1 MRFHHALSAV
11 LAGLVLASPARALTV
26 YVPDNYATIS
36 AALASAADLI
46 LVRNG
51 TYSGNLTISR
61 GVELR
66 AANSAISGGPIAF
79 PKISGSVTINQPDDV
94 TGGPIVV
101 SGFWITGTV
110 THTVGQTRNAII
122 RECRLDGGIASNG
135 LLVGSLSVRG
145 CIIHGNITVNPMYI
159 ELTCCSVYGGGIT
172 SNYEG
177 DGAVRH
183 NYFYGPAAVGVN
195 LTTDD
200 GGGQV
205 FENVVTATTDG
216 IVITDG
222 GGNSVTYN
230 EVHDVTNDAF
240 RAVKVAAGMSIP
252 NVTFQHNTVWNSGA
266 DAFDVTGTTNVSYN
280 TVMTA
285 GGYGIRASST
295 GGATTAATFVGN
307 TINTPALGGIQL
319 TGSSAWAVE
328 CNNNTV
334 NSPGGPG
341 IYLGSATAVNY
352 NVVGRSGSSGIVI
365 SGAPGAATYRNNT
378 VYLSANHGLSIAG
391 SGAVSIL
398 NNISYGNGLYGLT
411 WIGTGTPT
419 LGCNDWFGNISGS
432 VHGPA
437 PGATDRFVNPLFCDL
452 PHNNTWLSAS
462 SPLVGT
468 TCGQIGAHGVGCG
481 SPVDVPAAAGGP
493 LGFSAGRRPAS
504 GPVEFS
510 WLPLEGPA
518 LLEVFDANGARVWSR
533 ALEPGDTGVRWDS
546 GRGPGAPASPGIYF
560 ARLTCGARVERQ
572 RVVML
577 R

>member
-1 MRFHHALSAV
+1 MRFLAAVSTALVV
-11 LAGLVLASPARALTV
+11 LGLATSARALTV
-26 YVPDNYATIS
+26 YVPDDYASIS
-36 AALASAADLI
+36 AALASAADII

-79 PKISGSVTINQPDDV
+79 PKISGTVTINQPDNV
-94 TGGPIVV
+94 LGGPIIV

-183 NYFYGPAAVGVN
+183 NYIYGPAAVGVN

-200 GGGQV
+200 GGGEV
-205 FENVVTATTDG
+205 FENVVTGTTDG

-222 GGNSVTYN
+222 GGNDVTYN

-240 RAVKVAAGMSIP
+240 RAVKVAGGMSIP
-252 NVTFQHNTVWNSGA
+252 NVTFQHNIIWNAGG
-266 DAFDVTGTTNVSYN
+266 DAFDVTGTTNVSLN
-280 TVMTA
+280 TVMTC

-295 GGATTAATFVGN
+295 GGATTSATFNGN
-307 TINTPALGGIQL
+307 TINTPGLGGIQL
-319 TGSSAWAVE
+319 TGSSAWATQ
-328 CNNNTV
+328 CNNNRI

-378 VYLSANHGLSIAG
+378 VFLSANHGFSIAG
-391 SGAVSIL
+391 SATASIL
-398 NNISYGNGLYGLT
+398 NNISYGNNGYGIT
-411 WIGTGTPT
+411 WSGTGTPT
-419 LGCNDWFGNISGS
+419 RGCNDWFGNIMGN
-432 VHGPA
+432 VHGMTA
-437 PGATDRFVNPLFCDL
+437 GATDLSVNPLFCDL
-452 PHNNTWLSAS
+452 AHNDVWLSAS

-468 TCGQIGAHGVGCG
+468 TCGQIGAYGISCS
-481 SPVDVPAAAGGP
+481 SPTDAGPGAGGT
-493 LGFSAGRRPAS
+493 LGFSAGRRPVN

-510 WLPLEGPA
+510 WRPLEQAG
-518 LLEVFDANGARVWSR
+518 LLEVFDTNGARVWTR
-533 ALEPGDTGVRWDS
+533 ALAAGDTGARWQAQGS
-546 GRGPGAPASPGIYF
+546 GGAPASPGVYF